1 MFAAFF
7 FHKQKFEITAV
18 TQRFIYFF
26 IGYAFLHAIKP
37 KPEELIR
44 IIMYFGILYI
54 ILYFIQ
60 TALYPVKL
68 FDARILRE
76 RGTLR
81 IFIAGSGYL
90 FLAYLIG
97 LALFIKTFHY
107 RYLVLCMFALIIFV
121 LLGTRQV
128 IAPAAIVSILMI
140 LFSKKVKTKFVTI
153 ILLLLITIPIYYL
166 FRDIFTSMVEVTQK
180 QISNYSQ
187 DVRYKAAIFYLF
199 EFFPN
204 KLAYLTGNGVP
215 SSLSPYGH
223 RVNAFQD
230 MLGFYQS
237 DIGIIGDYAKF
248 GILAVIAQIAI
259 FIRVLF
265 FKLTEEL
272 KFIKYYFISL
282 ILAIFISGGSFSYA
296 ENILIMCILMYMIDV
311 HQGQTS
317 IESAETAVD
326 GLIEK

>member
-1 MFAAFF
+1 M
-7 FHKQKFEITAV
+7 
-18 TQRFIYFF
+18 
-26 IGYAFLHAIKP
+26 
-37 KPEELIR
+37 
-44 IIMYFGILYI
+44 IMYFAIVYI
-54 ILYFIQ
+54 ILYLVQ
-60 TALYPVKL
+60 TVLYPVKL
-68 FDARILRE
+68 FNVGFLKE

-81 IFIAGSGYL
+81 IFIPGSGYL
-90 FLAYLIG
+90 YLAYLLG

-107 RYLVLCMFALIIFV
+107 RYLVLCLFALIIFV

-128 IAPAAIVSILMI
+128 IAPATVVSILMI
-140 LFSKKVKTKFVTI
+140 VFSKKIKTKFVTI
-153 ILLLLITIPIYYL
+153 FLLLLMAIPLYYL
-166 FRDIFTSMVEVTQK
+166 FKDIFTAMVDVSQK

-230 MLGFYQS
+230 MLGYYQS

-259 FIRVLF
+259 FVRVLF
-265 FKLTEEL
+265 FRLPEEL
-272 KFIKYYFISL
+272 KFIKYYFITL
-282 ILAIFISGGSFSYA
+282 IITIFISGGSFSYA
-296 ENILIMCILMYMIDV
+296 ENILIMCIVMYMIDV
-311 HQGQTS
+311 HQGKKS
-317 IESAETAVD
+317 NESEETAVD
-326 GLIEK
+326 SLIEK